1 MNNKQLERCI
11 QSIGK
16 ECYVK
21 YFTDFANQSLSKEDL
36 VELLVKNEGYKE
48 SGCKTRISQSRRIIH
63 SGRAKDVL
71 HDITKSSR
79 LSEKVVARAKAL
91 LNQIG

>member
-1 MNNKQLERCI
+1 MNDSQLERSI

-16 ECYVK
+16 ECFVK
-21 YFTDFANQSLSKEDL
+21 YYNDFANNRLSNEDL
-36 VELLVKNEGYKE
+36 IELLARKEGYKE

-91 LNQIG
+91 LNQIS